1 MRSLSPIDRVR
12 TRKVYRVH
20 EMLGSPA
27 TELLPAPAH
36 SSALPLESRVRS
48 FLLKAESGPSL
59 RVGTRGQNT
68 LTEVKRPSHLQSLW
82 KNNF

>member
-1 MRSLSPIDRVR
+1 M
-12 TRKVYRVH
+12 RKVYRVH
-20 EMLGSPA
+20 EMLGSPV

-36 SSALPLESRVRS
+36 SSVA

-59 RVGTRGQNT
+59 RVGTRGQNA

-82 KNNF
+82 ENNF